1 MRGERCGEGVEVVAL
16 VAAEAARGDHFL
28 DVRVGRRDMSSHCPL
43 ETQSQGAQWT
53 RAPAL
58 ACAAAGGRTYACAP
72 RGRYLVFATLR
83 GRVPTA
89 EVVDAL
95 AALQERAERSD
106 LIM

>member
-1 MRGERCGEGVEVVAL
+1 MCGGCEHAAVVFERDGTTLCLCAPGGDAAASREYDRLVDRCGGERG
-16 VAAEAARGDHFL
+16 
-28 DVRVGRRDMSSHCPL
+28 
-43 ETQSQGAQWT
+43 
-53 RAPAL
+53 AL

-95 AALQERAERSD
+95 AALQERADRCD
-106 LIM
+106 LVM

>member
-1 MRGERCGEGVEVVAL
+1 MCIRDRREYDRLVDRCRGERG
-16 VAAEAARGDHFL
+16 
-28 DVRVGRRDMSSHCPL
+28 
-43 ETQSQGAQWT
+43 
-53 RAPAL
+53 AL
-58 ACAAAGGRTYACAP
+58 ACAAAAGRTYACAP